1 MVKKNFFVKTK
12 IHILKK
18 WFSVFTVIVIISCDD
33 GSSAIMQI
41 NQFNENPIGIAYDI
55 RMTYTDSAVVKA
67 ILTAPVNFDFTHLS
81 FKYSEFPEGLKIIFF
96 NSNND
101 ENTLVA
107 DYGILYNQTRI
118 VDLQGN
124 VVLLSHDGSR
134 LETDQMYW
142 DAEKEWLFT
151 EQTFTFKNIN
161 YDMAAIR
168 LDTNKEFS
176 KFQTGK
182 LTGTML
188 VNEQKDSLIADEKL

>member
-1 MVKKNFFVKTK
+1 MHIFISK
-12 IHILKK
+12 ILKK

-33 GSSAIMQI
+33 GSSTIMQI

-67 ILTAPVNFDFTHLS
+67 ILTAPVNLDFTHLS

-151 EQTFTFKNIN
+151 EQTFSFKNIN
-161 YDMAAIR
+161 YDMVAIR

-188 VNEQKDSLIADEKL
+188 VDEQKDSLIADEKL

>member
-1 MVKKNFFVKTK
+1 MHIFISK
-12 IHILKK
+12 ILKK

-33 GSSAIMQI
+33 GSSTIMQI

-67 ILTAPVNFDFTHLS
+67 ILTAPVNLDFTHLS

-188 VNEQKDSLIADEKL
+188 VDEQKDSLIADEKL

>member
-1 MVKKNFFVKTK
+1 
-12 IHILKK
+12 
-18 WFSVFTVIVIISCDD
+18 
-33 GSSAIMQI
+33 
-41 NQFNENPIGIAYDI
+41 
-55 RMTYTDSAVVKA
+55 MTYTDSAVVKA
-67 ILTAPVNFDFTHLS
+67 ILTAPINLDFTHLS

-96 NSNND
+96 NNKNE

-107 DYGILYNQTRI
+107 DYGILYNQTKI

-142 DAEKEWLFT
+142 DSEKEWLFT
-151 EQTFTFKNIN
+151 EQPFTFENVN

-176 KFQTGK
+176 KFKTGK
-182 LTGTML
+182 LTGTM
-188 VNEQKDSLIADEKL
+188 VVEEQQDSLIVDEKL